1 MLTGLVAS
9 NQGIKMLKHCQDVF
23 NGIRVGK
30 KTQLDFV
37 YYVIVRIKIMVFSF
51 LYYSD
56 YV

>member
-37 YYVIVRIKIMVFSF
+37 YYVIVRIKTMVFSF